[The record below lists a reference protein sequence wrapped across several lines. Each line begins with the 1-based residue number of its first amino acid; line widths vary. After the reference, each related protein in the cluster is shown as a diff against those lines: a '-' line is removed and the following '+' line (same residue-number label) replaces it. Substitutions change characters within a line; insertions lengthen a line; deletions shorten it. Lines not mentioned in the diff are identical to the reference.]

1 MKIENKEE
9 IKCAEQ
15 ELNSKSTYNHEMKN
29 EEEGGISPFKIYE
42 DIYCNKCEDH
52 RGCLGL
58 IDSMTMA
65 LQESKAT
72 TGNEAVDGMIKNMGG
87 LTFSTRFKI
96 ILDCA
101 HLRDIISKINVQNL
115 GDPI

>member
-1 MKIENKEE
+1 MKENKEE
-9 IKCAEQ
+9 IKCTTQ
-15 ELNSKSTYNHEMKN
+15 DLNSKSTCNQQMENK
-29 EEEGGISPFKIYE
+29 EEGGISPFKIYE
-42 DIYCNKCEDH
+42 DMYCNQCEDH

-65 LQESKAT
+65 IQESRAT
-72 TGNEAVDGMIKNMGG
+72 TGNEAFDSMIKSMGG

-101 HLRDIISKINVQNL
+101 HLRDIISKINL
-115 GDPI
+115 